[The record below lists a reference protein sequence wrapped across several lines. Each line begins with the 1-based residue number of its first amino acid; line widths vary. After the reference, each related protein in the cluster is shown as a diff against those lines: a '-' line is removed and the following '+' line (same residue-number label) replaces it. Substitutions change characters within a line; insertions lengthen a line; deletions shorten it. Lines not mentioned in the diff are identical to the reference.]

1 MRLALRP
8 RIPRAR
14 RVLNSGLA
22 LVLLL
27 SSMAGLT
34 GCDNRAEGEA
44 LAKSGAAAADT
55 LAKYYDS
62 LIQDTI
68 DTWEFEAFNVS
79 IRNSMSAAAAGGAAP
94 QNPITFDPRQQDLLQ
109 KRLDALNGRA
119 KLARSLL
126 ATYNALKDLSTYDAS
141 GAVKGSAEALA
152 TEIVGL
158 TRLPQAGIDPSNLF
172 GMVAGDIAAWKQS
185 RDIRKGS
192 QILLRL
198 VEDLT
203 KLFDAEKD
211 VYKSITEERGNKAII
226 VAQYLIENKM
236 VLALPLLQKV
246 PDSLGIKLA
255 GADKPVDNA
264 ATIAGLVEMI
274 RVRMLRMATLSAG
287 AADNMRTALGNLAT
301 AHHEL
306 QAKRGLSLD
315 GVLAA
320 VARAQDYVDEI
331 NKLREAKKTDE

>member
-1 MRLALRP
+1 MRLAFRQHV
-8 RIPRAR
+8 PRAKR
-14 RVLNSGLA
+14 ALSSTLA
-22 LVLLL
+22 LFLLL
-27 SSMAGLT
+27 PILAGLT

-44 LAKSGAAAADT
+44 LAKTGAAAADT

-79 IRNSMSAAAAGGAAP
+79 IRNSMAAAAAGGAAP
-94 QNPITFDPRQQDLLQ
+94 QHPITFDAREQDLLQ
-109 KRLDALNGRA
+109 KRLDALNARA
-119 KLARSLL
+119 KLARRLVT
-126 ATYNALKDLSTYDAS
+126 TYNALKDLSTFDAS
-141 GAVKGSAEALA
+141 GAVKSSAEALA
-152 TEIVGL
+152 TEITGL
-158 TRLPQAGIDPSNLF
+158 TSLPQAGINPSTLF
-172 GMVAGDIAAWKQS
+172 GMVASDIAGWKQS

-192 QILLRL
+192 KILLSI
-198 VEDLT
+198 VEGLT
-203 KLFDAEKD
+203 KLVDAEKD

-255 GADKPVDNA
+255 GADKPVIDA
-264 ATIAGLVEMI
+264 PTIAGLMEMI

-287 AADNMRTALGNLAT
+287 AADSMSAGLADLAT
-301 AHHEL
+301 AHQEL

-320 VARAQDYVDEI
+320 VARAQAYVDEI
-331 NKLREAKKTDE
+331 NKLREAKKSE

>member
-1 MRLALRP
+1 LL
-8 RIPRAR
+8 
-14 RVLNSGLA
+14 SGL
-22 LVLLL
+22 
-27 SSMAGLT
+27 AGLT

-44 LAKSGAAAADT
+44 LAKTGAAAADT

-79 IRNSMSAAAAGGAAP
+79 IRNSMGAAAAGGAAP
-94 QNPITFDPRQQDLLQ
+94 QHPITFDPALQ
-109 KRLDALNGRA
+109 SKLQEQLDALNARA
-119 KLARSLL
+119 KLARRLL
-126 ATYNALKDLSTYDAS
+126 ATYNALKDLSTSDAS
-141 GAVKGSAEALA
+141 GAVKSSAEALA
-152 TEIVGL
+152 TEIAGL
-158 TRLPQAGIDPSNLF
+158 KVFPAGGVNPSTLF
-172 GMVAGDIAAWKQS
+172 GMAASDIAAWKQS

-192 QILLRL
+192 KILLAI
-198 VEDLT
+198 VEGMT

-211 VYKSITEERGNKAII
+211 AYKSITEERGNKALV

-255 GADKPVDNA
+255 GADRPVDNA

-274 RVRMLRMATLSAG
+274 SVRMLRMATLSAG
-287 AADNMRTALGNLAT
+287 AADSMRAGLADLAT
-301 AHHEL
+301 AHQEL

-320 VARAQDYVDEI
+320 VARTQDYVDEI
-331 NKLREAKKTDE
+331 NKLREAKKSE